1 MFKPRAVYLFALF
14 FFAMMFLFGFHTNI
28 AMLVQERGL
37 GTTADVSVVASSV
50 SVVSFLVG
58 IAYGKVSKTFGP
70 STLCIGFGCLS
81 TGMLAVAAFATASR

>member
-1 MFKPRAVYLFALF
+1 
-14 FFAMMFLFGFHTNI
+14 
-28 AMLVQERGL
+28 MLVQERGL

-70 STLCIGFGCLS
+70 STPVSYTHLDVYKRQVS
-81 TGMLAVAAFATASR
+81 KV